1 VVGASIVLISPFSIC
16 TKYTA
21 KLKFK
26 EINNIAEYKGL
37 ILRLNNAKAQRAQ
50 WLLAKINPQVVQ
62 S

>member
-1 VVGASIVLISPFSIC
+1 VVGALIDLISPFN
-16 TKYTA
+16 TA

-50 WLLAKINPQVVQ
+50 WLLAKINPQLVQ

>member
-1 VVGASIVLISPFSIC
+1 VVGALIVLISPFNN
-16 TKYTA
+16 TA

-50 WLLAKINPQVVQ
+50 WLLAKINPQLVQ